1 MSNHEPGSQPV
12 TIFLGNVPVSTL
24 NPLPTTGGGG
34 GGGGVVTQGAGSGI
48 PTGAWTTRLSNG
60 TAFYNAL
67 TDAELRATPV
77 AVSASALPLPTG
89 AATEMTLAAA
99 SASLTS
105 IDGKLASPMPVTGP
119 LTGRYTPGLGGR
131 RG

>member
-34 GGGGVVTQGAGSGI
+34 
-48 PTGAWTTRLSNG
+48 
-60 TAFYNAL
+60 
-67 TDAELRATPV
+67 
-77 AVSASALPLPTG
+77 
-89 AATEMTLAAA
+89 
-99 SASLTS
+99 
-105 IDGKLASPMPVTGP
+105 
-119 LTGRYTPGLGGR
+119 TGRYTPGLGGR

>member
-34 GGGGVVTQGAGSGI
+34 GGGGIVTQGAGSHGQ
-48 PTGAWTTRLSNG
+48 RL
-60 TAFYNAL
+60 
-67 TDAELRATPV
+67 RRRR
-77 AVSASALPLPTG
+77 
-89 AATEMTLAAA
+89 LAAVRHLLVKNDSVTVA
-99 SASLTS
+99 DNAAKTGYRLRRLV
-105 IDGKLASPMPVTGP
+105 DGN
-119 LTGRYTPGLGGR
+119 GGAKDGNRVEVVERDATR